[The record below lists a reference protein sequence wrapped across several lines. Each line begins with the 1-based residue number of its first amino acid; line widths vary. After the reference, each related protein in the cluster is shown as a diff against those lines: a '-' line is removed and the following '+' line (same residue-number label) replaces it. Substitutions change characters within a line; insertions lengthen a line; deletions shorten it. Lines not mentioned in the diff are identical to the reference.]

1 MEINWFSV
9 KWDNNYK
16 NHLLMKTIL
25 KYTKPIL
32 SIFLGIAGL
41 YLINLFFMK
50 PISMDHYLGKEIISG
65 MMDSP
70 EAMTYLGIVDR
81 LNFITNHQSN
91 LSVHGLEDRAED
103 LADLKE
109 SKAMLERYDNS
120 KLSRQQKIT
129 KKIALF
135 DLENKIKQEEQFP
148 FHDYPLNQ
156 IGGIHLNMVQ
166 FMTDIHPIRSKTE
179 ARAYIDRLNMF
190 DEVFGSSMETL
201 NAQKDAG
208 IFPPRFVFDHVIR
221 QLNEFI
227 NADEGNP
234 IRDVFERKINDSELG
249 FDDEFKAELMND
261 LNLAIE
267 ESVNPSFQ
275 LLLDFMTATLPMAD
289 PNDGVW
295 SLPNGDEFY
304 ALRLKV
310 YTTTDYT
317 AEEIHNIGL
326 SEVERIS
333 KRMQSILAELGY
345 GDNLNVGQMMNELNE
360 DPQFLYAD
368 TPDRKSIVVKDYN
381 DIVEETWITAAASFH
396 KMPASKVEVRAV
408 PEYSE
413 QNEAGGY
420 YSAPA
425 LDGSRPGVF
434 YANLYDIK
442 QTPTYSMRTLAFHE
456 AIPGHHLQNA
466 LNLENEELTLYR
478 RFGYYTSAFGEGWA
492 LYSERLSVE
501 LGMAKTLYDELGV
514 LQSELFRAVRLVVD
528 TGLHYKRWTREEA
541 MDYMKKTTGMSDAEV
556 VAEIERYI
564 VWPGQACSYKVGML
578 KILDLREEAKAE
590 LGDAFNIRDFHSAV
604 LDHGEPPLFIVEEL
618 VDEMISNAN

>member
-1 MEINWFSV
+1 
-9 KWDNNYK
+9 
-16 NHLLMKTIL
+16 
-25 KYTKPIL
+25 
-32 SIFLGIAGL
+32 
-41 YLINLFFMK
+41 MK
-50 PISMDHYLGKEIISG
+50 PISLDHYLGKEVISG
-65 MMDSP
+65 MLDSP
-70 EAMTYLGIVDR
+70 EAMTYLGIIDQF
-81 LNFITNHQSN
+81 NFITKHQSK
-91 LSVHGLEDRAED
+91 LSVYGLEDQAED
-103 LADLKE
+103 LADMKK
-109 SKAMLERYDNS
+109 SRAILERYNDS
-120 KLSRQQKIT
+120 KLTKQQRISKNV
-129 KKIALF
+129 ALF
-135 DLENKIKQEEQFP
+135 DLDNKIRQEEEFP

-166 FMTDIHPIRSKTE
+166 FMTDVHPIRSKNE
-179 ARAYIDRLNMF
+179 ARAYIDRLNML
-190 DEVFGSSMETL
+190 DDVFGSTIESL
-201 NAQKDAG
+201 NAQRDAG

-221 QLNEFI
+221 QLNELI
-227 NADEGNP
+227 NADQNP
-234 IRDVFERKINDSELG
+234 IRDVFERKINEPELG
-249 FDDEFKAELMND
+249 FSDKFKAELIND

-275 LLLDFMTATLPMAD
+275 LLLDFMIETLPMAD

-310 YTTTDYT
+310 YTTTDYS
-317 AEEIHNIGL
+317 AEDIHNIGL
-326 SEVERIS
+326 SEVDRIS
-333 KRMQSILAELGY
+333 KRMQDILSELGY
-345 GDNLNVGQMMNELNE
+345 GDNLNVGEMMNQLNE

-368 TPDRKSIVVKDYN
+368 TPDRKTIVIKDYS
-381 DIVEETWITAAASFH
+381 DIVEETWIAAADSFH
-396 KMPASKVEVRAV
+396 RMPASKVEVRAV

-420 YSAPA
+420 YMSPA

-442 QTPTYSMRTLAFHE
+442 QTPTYSMRALAFHE

-466 LNLENEELTLYR
+466 LNLENEDLTLYR

-501 LGMAKTLYDELGV
+501 LGMAKTLFDELGV
-514 LQSELFRAVRLVVD
+514 LQSELFRSVRLVVD

-556 VAEIERYI
+556 VSEIERYI
-564 VWPGQACSYKVGML
+564 VWPGQACSYKVGMI
-578 KILDLREEAKAE
+578 KILDLRERAKDQM
-590 LGDAFNIRDFHSAV
+590 GDSFDIRDFHSAV

-618 VDEMISNAN
+618 VDEMISDAN

>member
-1 MEINWFSV
+1 M
-9 KWDNNYK
+9 K
-16 NHLLMKTIL
+16 LLL
-25 KYTKPIL
+25 KLIKPIL
-32 SIFLGIAGL
+32 GTVVGIFGL
-41 YLINLFFMK
+41 YLVNLFFMK
-50 PISMDHYLGKEIISG
+50 PISLDHYLGKEVISG
-65 MMDSP
+65 MLDSP
-70 EAMTYLGIVDR
+70 EAMTYLGIIDQF
-81 LNFITNHQSN
+81 NFITKHQSK
-91 LSVHGLEDRAED
+91 LSVYGLEDQAED
-103 LADLKE
+103 LADMKK
-109 SKAMLERYDNS
+109 SRAILERYDDS
-120 KLSRQQKIT
+120 KLTKQQRISKNV
-129 KKIALF
+129 ALF
-135 DLENKIKQEEQFP
+135 DLDNKIKQEEEFP

-166 FMTDIHPIRSKTE
+166 FMTDVHPIRSKNE
-179 ARAYIDRLNMF
+179 ARAYIDRLNML
-190 DEVFGSSMETL
+190 DDVFGSTIESL
-201 NAQKDAG
+201 NAQRDAG

-221 QLNEFI
+221 QLNELI
-227 NADEGNP
+227 NADQNP
-234 IRDVFERKINDSELG
+234 IRDVFERKINEPELA
-249 FDDEFKAELMND
+249 FSDQFKAELIND

-275 LLLDFMTATLPMAD
+275 LLLDFMIETLPMAD

-310 YTTTDYT
+310 YTTTDYS
-317 AEEIHNIGL
+317 AEDIHNIGL
-326 SEVERIS
+326 SEVDRIS
-333 KRMQSILAELGY
+333 KRMQDILSELGY
-345 GDNLNVGQMMNELNE
+345 GDNLNVGEMMNQLNE

-368 TPDRKSIVVKDYN
+368 TPDRKTIVIKDYS
-381 DIVEETWITAAASFH
+381 DIVDEPWMAAADSFH
-396 KMPASKVEVRAV
+396 RMPASKVEVRAV

-420 YSAPA
+420 YMSPA

-442 QTPTYSMRTLAFHE
+442 QTPTYSMRALAFHE

-466 LNLENEELTLYR
+466 LNLENEDLTLYR

-501 LGMAKTLYDELGV
+501 LGMAKTLFDELGV
-514 LQSELFRAVRLVVD
+514 LQSELFRSVRLVVD

-556 VAEIERYI
+556 VSEIERYI
-564 VWPGQACSYKVGML
+564 VWPGQACSYKVGMI
-578 KILDLREEAKAE
+578 KILDLRERAKDQM
-590 LGDAFNIRDFHSAV
+590 GDSFDIRDFHSAV

-618 VDEMISNAN
+618 VDEMISDAN

>member
-1 MEINWFSV
+1 MKF
-9 KWDNNYK
+9 
-16 NHLLMKTIL
+16 LLNLTKKT
-25 KYTKPIL
+25 L
-32 SIFLGIAGL
+32 SIVLGIFSL
-41 YLINLFFMK
+41 YLVNLFFMK
-50 PISMDHYLGKEIISG
+50 PISLDHYLGKEVISG
-65 MMDSP
+65 MLDSP
-70 EAMTYLGIVDR
+70 EAMTYLGIIDQF
-81 LNFITNHQSN
+81 NFITKHQSK
-91 LSVHGLEDRAED
+91 LSVYGLEDQAED
-103 LADLKE
+103 LADMKK
-109 SKAMLERYDNS
+109 SRAILERYNDS
-120 KLSRQQKIT
+120 KLTKQQRISKNV
-129 KKIALF
+129 ALF
-135 DLENKIKQEEQFP
+135 DLDNKIRQEEEFP

-166 FMTDIHPIRSKTE
+166 FMTDVHPIRNKSE

-190 DEVFGSSMETL
+190 DDVFGSTIESL
-201 NAQKDAG
+201 NAQRDAG

-221 QLNEFI
+221 QLNELI
-227 NADEGNP
+227 NADQNP
-234 IRDVFERKINDSELG
+234 IRDVFERKINEPELD
-249 FDDEFKAELMND
+249 FNDKFKAELIND
-261 LNLAIE
+261 LNLAME

-275 LLLDFMTATLPMAD
+275 LLLDFMIETLPMAD

-310 YTTTDYT
+310 YTTTDYS
-317 AEEIHNIGL
+317 AEDIHNIGL
-326 SEVERIS
+326 SEVDRIS
-333 KRMQSILAELGY
+333 KRMQDILSELGY
-345 GDNLNVGQMMNELNE
+345 GDNLNVGEMMNQLNE

-368 TPDRKSIVVKDYN
+368 TPDRKTIVIKDYS
-381 DIVEETWITAAASFH
+381 DIVEETWMAAADSFH
-396 KMPASKVEVRAV
+396 RMPASKVEVRAV

-420 YSAPA
+420 YMSPA

-442 QTPTYSMRTLAFHE
+442 QTPTYSMRALAFHE

-466 LNLENEELTLYR
+466 LNLENEDLTLYR

-501 LGMAKTLYDELGV
+501 LGMAKTLFDELGV
-514 LQSELFRAVRLVVD
+514 LQSELFRSVRLVVD

-556 VAEIERYI
+556 VSEIERYI
-564 VWPGQACSYKVGML
+564 VWPGQACSYKVGMI
-578 KILDLREEAKAE
+578 KILDLRERAKDQM
-590 LGDAFNIRDFHSAV
+590 GDSFDIRDFHSAV

-618 VDEMISNAN
+618 VNEMISDAN